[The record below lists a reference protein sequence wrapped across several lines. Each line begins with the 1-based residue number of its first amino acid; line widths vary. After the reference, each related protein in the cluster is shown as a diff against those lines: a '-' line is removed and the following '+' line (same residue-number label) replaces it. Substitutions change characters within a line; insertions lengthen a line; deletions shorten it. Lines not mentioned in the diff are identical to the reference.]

1 MLAKNQ
7 GSYEL
12 LHPILPERHLHCFN
26 TFNNVINAA
35 SLLESLGLF
44 QDTIKHI
51 KYLDLFLKDV
61 LESVLSA
68 FCPTFVS
75 VKSLH
80 LQVSKNDGV
89 TYVISI

>member
-1 MLAKNQ
+1 MVLTETNGHGVDLVLNSLTGDKLRASARCVAKHGRFLEIGKYDLISNQ
-7 GSYEL
+7 
-12 LHPILPERHLHCFN
+12 
-26 TFNNVINAA
+26 A
-35 SLLESLGLF
+35 LGM
-44 QDTIKHI
+44 
-51 KYLDLFLKDV
+51 DLFLKDV